1 MAFSLRSG
9 ATRAG
14 LLPRLMASAAVRQ
27 RGPTFL
33 QPLSSQL
40 PSSTRPSARRTMSM
54 VTKTKVSELPKDDII
69 LSETENGAPSTP
81 SSSLSSSPQVDAA
94 AGVVMNDVLIVTP
107 SCMERVE
114 KLVAQKDVPS
124 YLRVY
129 VDAGGC
135 SGFSYKFEVDSEA
148 LQPDDIV
155 VHQVGTSPR
164 VVVDEASLEFL
175 KGSKIDY
182 VQEMIKSAFVVAE
195 NPQSESACGCGSSFA
210 VKNFSNNS
218 AAD

>member
-1 MAFSLRSG
+1 MAFSLRAG

-33 QPLSSQL
+33 QPLKPL
-40 PSSTRPSARRTMSM
+40 ARRTMSM
-54 VTKTKVSELPKDDII
+54 VTKTKVSELPMNEMISDHD
-69 LSETENGAPSTP
+69 NGAPSTEQ
-81 SSSLSSSPQVDAA
+81 SSSFSIPPPLD
-94 AGVVMNDVLIVTP
+94 AGVVMKDVLIVTP

-114 KLVAQKDVPS
+114 KLVSLKDVPS

-148 LQPDDIV
+148 LQADDIV
-155 VHQVGTSPR
+155 VHQVGDSPR